1 MHVITGEIR
10 KEPFVK
16 QGQSGTLYIVEL
28 AESFKDR
35 DGKRQYTNY
44 KFFFNAKSDAMNG
57 WYSEAFQQGKV
68 ISVSCDQLRID
79 SSEYNG
85 QVYNTLTAAGF
96 ANLVFSQRGG
106 GQAPQQQSQPRQQAP
121 RQQAPQQ
128 SNEPPMNFD
137 DDIPFASVGLQYG
150 KHRIYAI

>member
-16 QGQSGTLYIVEL
+16 QGQNGTLYIVEL
-28 AESFKDR
+28 SESYKDR
-35 DGKRQYTNY
+35 EGNRQYTNY
-44 KFFFNAKSDAMNG
+44 KFFFNAKSEGMNN

-85 QVYNTLTAAGF
+85 QIYNTLTSAGF
-96 ANLVFSQRGG
+96 ANLQFSQRGG
-106 GQAPQQQSQPRQQAP
+106 QQQAPQQQSQPRQQQQP
-121 RQQAPQQ
+121 RQQAPQN
-128 SNEPPMNFD
+128 NEPPMDFD
-137 DDIPFASVGLQYG
+137 DDIPF
-150 KHRIYAI
+150 

>member
-16 QGQSGTLYIVEL
+16 QGQNGTLYIVDL
-28 AESFKDR
+28 SESYKDR
-35 DGKRQYTNY
+35 EGNRQYTNY
-44 KFFFNAKSDAMNG
+44 KFFFNAKSEGMNN

-85 QVYNTLTAAGF
+85 QIYNTLTSAGF
-96 ANLVFSQRGG
+96 ANLQFSQRGG
-106 GQAPQQQSQPRQQAP
+106 QQQAPQQQSQPRQQQQP
-121 RQQAPQQ
+121 RQQAPQN
-128 SNEPPMNFD
+128 NEPPMDFD
-137 DDIPFASVGLQYG
+137 DDIPF
-150 KHRIYAI
+150 